1 MEAVG
6 SWGVGWVY
14 SSMAGMGPELSVSA
28 KPQSRRSMMNSSMAW
43 HSAMRKAI
51 VCGTNSLTDLIQ
63 QPCGAQHRGESGF
76 MGKFSTVFLCS
87 MRAVE
92 LGYKPLS
99 AFFSRQFRPQAP
111 DMACGL
117 VRSTLSYV

>member
-1 MEAVG
+1 MGRWLGLQLDGWNGPRAVG
-6 SWGVGWVY
+6 Q
-14 SSMAGMGPELSVSA
+14 A
-28 KPQSRRSMMNSSMAW
+28 KPQSRRSMMNGSMAW
-43 HSAMRKAI
+43 HSPIRKAI

-76 MGKFSTVFLCS
+76 MGKFSTVSLCS

-99 AFFSRQFRPQAP
+99 AFFFAP
-111 DMACGL
+111 I
-117 VRSTLSYV
+117 